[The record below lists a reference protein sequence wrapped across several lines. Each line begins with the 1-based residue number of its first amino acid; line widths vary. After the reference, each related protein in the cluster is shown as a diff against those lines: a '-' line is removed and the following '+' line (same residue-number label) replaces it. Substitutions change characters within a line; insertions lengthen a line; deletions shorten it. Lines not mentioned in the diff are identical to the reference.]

1 MNTKLDVAFKFGAGR
16 YIQLPDAL
24 KMAGEEISRFGRKAF
39 IIGGPTAISIVQEVL
54 TASLT
59 QSHVSYEIK
68 VYPVFLHP
76 VLHFLLEPADGRSH
90 FRPIRTCHHW
100 YNPSG

>member
-68 VYPVFLHP
+68 VYPGYTTHEAVNTLSLIH
-76 VLHFLLEPADGRSH
+76 
-90 FRPIRTCHHW
+90 I
-100 YNPSG
+100 